1 MANLPIEV
9 KKINKYTVRSAF
21 EFNDT
26 VYKIY
31 MLIIRQFLYL
41 LFIYPIEW
49 IICKKSVLSNKKYG
63 YLKKYRDIY
72 KGKRCFVI
80 GTGPSLKRTN
90 LQALDGEITIGVNS
104 LCMWFDD
111 SLMTTHFFISD
122 SKALEKLE
130 NVMPKDAFISSCLK
144 TKNRQDVEYFPVS
157 RFNSFCYFYKKCS
170 SDISVC
176 SYDFNSVVMHA
187 IQFAFYCGVDEIY
200 LLGVDCNYTTEKLY
214 AVDHGIRD
222 SEKYR
227 AQTGRLMI
235 EDFKVIKKYADSI
248 GVKIYNATAG
258 GMLEVFERV
267 NLDDVI

>member
-1 MANLPIEV
+1 MI
-9 KKINKYTVRSAF
+9 
-21 EFNDT
+21 
-26 VYKIY
+26 
-31 MLIIRQFLYL
+31 LI
-41 LFIYPIEW
+41 
-49 IICKKSVLSNKKYG
+49 
-63 YLKKYRDIY
+63 
-72 KGKRCFVI
+72 
-80 GTGPSLKRTN
+80 
-90 LQALDGEITIGVNS
+90 
-104 LCMWFDD
+104 
-111 SLMTTHFFISD
+111 
-122 SKALEKLE
+122 
-130 NVMPKDAFISSCLK
+130 
-144 TKNRQDVEYFPVS
+144 
-157 RFNSFCYFYKKCS
+157 
-170 SDISVC
+170 
-176 SYDFNSVVMHA
+176 HA